1 MKSRRNL
8 KSQKLLGLHQKH
20 FFFEKKKLSTGFWIQ
35 ANQAIF
41 SRFNPR
47 FEELFSKKF
56 LGHFFEASTLKFFK
70 FFEKNFTLQDFGSRQ
85 IRSFLVD
92 LTPLLKTLFKKIFS
106 VRANLG
112 APRDPEWARILRHPV
127 WIIYSPKKGVV
138 KKNSHFGP
146 DLH

>member
-1 MKSRRNL
+1 MKRCRNL
-8 KSQKLLGLHQKH
+8 KSQKLLGLHQKQL
-20 FFFEKKKLSTGFWIQ
+20 FLKKKLSTGFWIQ
-35 ANQAIF
+35 ANQVI
-41 SRFNPR
+41 SYRFDPP

-56 LGHFFEASTLKFFK
+56 LGQFFEASTLKFSK
-70 FFEKNFTLQDFGSRQ
+70 FFEKNFTLQEFGSRQ

-92 LTPLLKTLFKKIFS
+92 LTPLLKTLFEKKFS

-112 APRDPEWARILRHPV
+112 APRDPKWARILRHPF